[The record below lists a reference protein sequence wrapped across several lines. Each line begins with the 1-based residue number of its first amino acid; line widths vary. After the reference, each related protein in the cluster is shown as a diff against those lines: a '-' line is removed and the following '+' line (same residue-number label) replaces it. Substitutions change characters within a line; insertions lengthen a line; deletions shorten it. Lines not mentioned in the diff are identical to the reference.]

1 MRLDLNRNIEPRDAI
16 AAGGGAVLNYSS
28 TLGSV
33 SGGSSSLLGG
43 WCTRLGIWRRLWL
56 HIDGRRFRGC
66 FGDFGHGLGL
76 GLGLWE
82 GWLQG
87 RANSHERLRLD
98 NRKAT
103 ARRVVRQDRTGPLLQ
118 PAQPPQLG
126 ALLARR
132 LATRRARLVRSVGRG
147 VESGVRGVVGRRRCF
162 RVSLPFWRKLLLYI
176 RLRFLVLCQN
186 QIVHFR
192 ACAHAFAAAAASS
205 ATPHRR

>member
-16 AAGGGAVLNYSS
+16 ASGGGAVLNGSS
-28 TLGSV
+28 TLGSG

-43 WCTRLGIWRRLWL
+43 GCTRRGIWS
-56 HIDGRRFRGC
+56 DSSGRRVRGC

-76 GLGLWE
+76 GFWLCLGLWE

-98 NRKAT
+98 DGKAT
-103 ARRVVRQDRTGPLLQ
+103 ARRVVHLDRTGLLLQ

-132 LATRRARLVRSVGRG
+132 V
-147 VESGVRGVVGRRRCF
+147 
-162 RVSLPFWRKLLLYI
+162 
-176 RLRFLVLCQN
+176 
-186 QIVHFR
+186 
-192 ACAHAFAAAAASS
+192 AS
-205 ATPHRR
+205 R